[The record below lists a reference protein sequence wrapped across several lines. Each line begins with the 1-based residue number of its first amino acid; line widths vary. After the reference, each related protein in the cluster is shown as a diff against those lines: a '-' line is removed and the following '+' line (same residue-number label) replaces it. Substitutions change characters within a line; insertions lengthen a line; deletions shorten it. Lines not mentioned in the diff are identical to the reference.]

1 MTSLPVLFRN
11 PSFRQ
16 GVADLFSPSI
26 GVSAWGLVTGV
37 AMVKSGLGV
46 WLSLLMTF
54 TVFAGSSQ
62 LAALPLMAVGAPMWV
77 TLATGFCVNL
87 RFIIFSIQ
95 WRPFLMHLPTGRRL
109 ALGYFLSD
117 IPYVMFTRRF
127 DRPARDEGQVEYVV
141 GAVGLSWFMWQIPSV
156 IGILLADSI
165 PSDWGLGFAGVLALL
180 GLTYSL
186 LSDRASMLSAA
197 VASLAALAAFSLPL
211 RLHIVAAIAAGVAFG
226 LLMDA
231 AGKGAG
237 VAARAGSNGPSA

>member
-1 MTSLPVLFRN
+1 MTSLRTLFRH
-11 PSFRQ
+11 PAFRQ
-16 GVADLFSPSI
+16 GAADVFSPTL

-54 TVFAGSSQ
+54 TVYAGSSQ

-87 RFIIFSIQ
+87 RFVIFSMQ

-109 ALGYFLSD
+109 ALGYLLSD

-127 DRPARDEGQVEYVV
+127 DRPARGEGQVEYILGGV
-141 GAVGLSWFMWQIPSV
+141 GSSWFMWQVPSV
-156 IGILLADSI
+156 IGIVLAESI
-165 PSDWGLGFAGVLALL
+165 PSNWGLGFAGVLALL

-197 VASLAALAAFSLPL
+197 VASLAALAAFSLPF

-231 AGKGAG
+231 MGKSGG
-237 VAARAGSNGPSA
+237 VAARTRSKEESA